1 MKIMVMD
8 GQGGGIGAAVIK
20 GIRESLGDDQEI
32 LALGTNATATARM
45 MKAGANKGGTG
56 DNAIVWNSQRVEV
69 IVGPLG
75 IVMANA
81 MLGEVTPNMAA
92 AVSSSQARK
101 ILIPLSQENVWV
113 VGTPGGPLPHMVAQ
127 AVVAIKEVL
136 DHV

>member
-1 MKIMVMD
+1 MVMD
-8 GQGGGIGAAVIK
+8 GQGGGIGAAVIN
-20 GIRESLGDDQEI
+20 GIRESMGEDQEV

-56 DNAIVWNSQRVEV
+56 DNAIVWTSGRVDL

-81 MLGEVTPNMAA
+81 MLGEVTPSMAA
-92 AVSSSQARK
+92 AVSSSRARK

-113 VGTPGGPLPHMVAQ
+113 VGTPGGPLPHLVAQ
-127 AVVAIKEVL
+127 AVETIQEMR